1 MAEIVKSSYV
11 LDPEDQMRLI
21 RRDEEGTEIDRE
33 YWDRVNQE
41 RICLEFYILCFI
53 YNFVFIFCCENMKN
67 KFPHSGRKCFECSQ
81 NV

>member
-11 LDPEDQMRLI
+11 VDPEDQMRLI

-41 RICLEFYILCFI
+41 KIFVLSFLFYI
-53 YNFVFIFCCENMKN
+53 NFHFYFVVKT
-67 KFPHSGRKCFECSQ
+67 
-81 NV
+81 

>member
-11 LDPEDQMRLI
+11 VDPEDQMRLI

-41 RICLEFYILCFI
+41 KICLAFSTYFL

-67 KFPHSGRKCFECSQ
+67 KFPHSG
-81 NV
+81 